1 MTELDPS
8 TLTTVDQVGHS
19 DVRLNFTQAIG
30 RSDAKQGGT
39 MNADEW
45 REIHALRS
53 AGVPI
58 KGIAQRLSMSRNTVR
73 RALSLEAAPDD
84 RRSIRRAADDGIDAS
99 IRDTLAGAPDLGV
112 GEIGRRVGWE
122 GSRTTLTRRVETA
135 RRQLTELADAP
146 VESEPGASLPNY
158 ATEFVGRDSELRT
171 LQLLIGTER
180 LITLNGPGGMG
191 KTRLA
196 VQAANRFRRAFAD
209 GVRVVELGSLHMP
222 ELLPQAVADALG
234 LSSRG
239 LQSTTTEHTLV
250 DYLGNRRMLLV
261 LDNCEHLLDASA
273 RLISVLL
280 RGTTQLHIIAT
291 SREVLGI
298 PEEHRLALHP
308 MPTHTDSKRSSAPG
322 AVELFASRAAAI
334 LPTFTVTPTNR
345 DAVERVCARLD
356 GMPLAIELAC
366 TRLSVLSI
374 DQLAARLD
382 HRLDLLTEG
391 NRTGPTR
398 HRSLQATMDWSYEL
412 CTREQQLLWAR
423 TSVFVGGFDLDMA
436 EAVCAGS
443 GISNHGILD
452 GVFAL
457 VAKSILQRV
466 EENGQV
472 RFRMLE
478 TLREYGV
485 AQLSAAETHTLLN
498 RHFTW
503 CADVLRCAA
512 DNWFGPDQRVTSSR
526 IRDNRADI
534 RFALERA
541 LRSPDSEQA
550 RRGAD
555 LIADVWFLWA
565 CGISVTEH
573 RLWLDRV
580 LAEPEFADVRD
591 RASATAGLVMTLQGD
606 RDAADAVLRRALG
619 SQSDDP
625 LVQAFSTHVLGLNE
639 FFDGRFDTAIGYLT
653 ESQTLYQHIPD
664 RVDLLC
670 TMKIH
675 LGMVYSFTGNL
686 GGAHDAFDS
695 VRLLA
700 ENNGEIWLRSYAVY
714 GLGLVELVAENY
726 STAASFAVKALD
738 LHQAFDDVVGTTLMT
753 DLLAWAEAES
763 GSPDRAAV
771 LLGAASAMWGSFGEQ
786 LYGSGHWIDKREVFT
801 ERARIALGTR
811 VFEACRASGSAMS
824 VGELTRYALG
834 EDSPASTTTESTT
847 TVSLSPREQEVAEML
862 ADGLSNKDIAA
873 KLVLSPRTIEG
884 HVEHVLQKLGMS
896 RRQEVAA
903 YFQTAGPSR

>member
-1 MTELDPS
+1 
-8 TLTTVDQVGHS
+8 
-19 DVRLNFTQAIG
+19 
-30 RSDAKQGGT
+30 

-53 AGVPI
+53 SGVPI

-73 RALSLEAAPDD
+73 RALSLDAPPDD
-84 RRSIRRAADDGIDAS
+84 RRSIRRAPDDGIDAS
-99 IRDTLAGAPDLGV
+99 IRDILAIAPELGV
-112 GEIGRRVGWE
+112 GEIGRRVGWT
-122 GSRTTLTRRVETA
+122 GARTTLVRRVDAA
-135 RRQLTELADAP
+135 RRQLSELAEAP
-146 VESEPGASLPNY
+146 LETESTASLPNY
-158 ATEFVGRDSELRT
+158 ATPFVGRDSELRT

-180 LITLNGPGGMG
+180 LITINGPGGMG

-196 VQAANRFRRAFAD
+196 IHAASRFRRAFAD

-239 LQSTTTEHTLV
+239 LHSTPTENMLV
-250 DYLGNRRMLLV
+250 EYLGNRRMLLV

-273 RLISVLL
+273 RLISALL

-298 PEEHRLALHP
+298 PEEHRLALQP
-308 MPTHTDSKRSSAPG
+308 MHTTARTSRSAAPG
-322 AVELFASRAAAI
+322 AVELFESRASAI
-334 LPTFTVTPTNR
+334 LPSFAVTPANR
-345 DAVERVCARLD
+345 DAVERVCVRLD

-374 DQLAARLD
+374 DQLSARLD

-423 TSVFVGGFDLDMA
+423 TSVFVGGFDLDMT
-436 EAVCAGS
+436 EKVCAGS
-443 GISNHGILD
+443 GISTHGILD

-485 AQLSAAETHTLLN
+485 AQLSSNETDALMN
-498 RHFTW
+498 RHFSW
-503 CADVLRCAA
+503 CADVLQRAA
-512 DNWFGPDQRVTSSR
+512 DSWFGPEQRVTSSC

-550 RRGAD
+550 RRAAD

-565 CGISVTEH
+565 CGISVPEH

-580 LAEPEFADVRD
+580 LEQPEFAEVRD

-606 RDAADAVLRRALG
+606 RHAADAVLRQAISSNGGDRVVL
-619 SQSDDP
+619 
-625 LVQAFSTHVLGLNE
+625 AFSTHVLGLNE
-639 FFDGRFDTAIGYLT
+639 FFDGRFDTAIEFLT
-653 ESQTLYQHIPD
+653 ESQALYDCIPD

-686 GGAHDAFDS
+686 DGARDAFDS
-695 VRLLA
+695 VRVLA
-700 ENNGEIWLRSYAVY
+700 EANGEIWLRSYAVY
-714 GLGLVELVAENY
+714 GLGLVELVAEHFPE
-726 STAASFAVKALD
+726 AARLAIAALD

-763 GSPDRAAV
+763 GSADRAAV

-786 LYGSGHWIDKREVFT
+786 LYGSGHWIGKREIF
-801 ERARIALGTR
+801 EKRARTALGAR
-811 VFEACRASGSAMS
+811 EFEAHRASGSAMS

-834 EDSPASTTTESTT
+834 VIPSPAASTEPASAVALT
-847 TVSLSPREQEVAEML
+847 PREQEVAEML

-884 HVEHVLQKLGMS
+884 HVERVLQKLGMN

-903 YFQTAGPSR
+903 YFQAV

>member
-1 MTELDPS
+1 
-8 TLTTVDQVGHS
+8 
-19 DVRLNFTQAIG
+19 
-30 RSDAKQGGT
+30 

-53 AGVPI
+53 SGVPI

-73 RALSLEAAPDD
+73 RALSLDAPPDD
-84 RRSIRRAADDGIDAS
+84 RRSIRGAADDSIDAS
-99 IRDTLAGAPDLGV
+99 IRDALVAAPELGV
-112 GEIGRRVGWE
+112 GEIGRRVGWD
-122 GSRTTLTRRVETA
+122 GARTTLTRRVDTA
-135 RRQLTELADAP
+135 RRQLSELADVPPAA
-146 VESEPGASLPNY
+146 EPSTALPNY
-158 ATEFVGRDSELRT
+158 ATPFVGRDSELRT

-180 LITLNGPGGMG
+180 LITINGPGGMG

-196 VQAANRFRRAFAD
+196 VHAAGRFRRAFAD

-222 ELLPQAVADALG
+222 ELLPQAVADSLG
-234 LSSRG
+234 LPVRG
-239 LQSTTTEHTLV
+239 SHGTSTEQMLV
-250 DYLGNRRMLLV
+250 EYLGSRRILLV

-280 RGTTQLHIIAT
+280 RGTSQLHIIAT
-291 SREVLGI
+291 SREVFGI
-298 PEEHRLALHP
+298 PEEHRLALQP
-308 MPTHTDSKRSSAPG
+308 MHTTTDTDRGAPG
-322 AVELFASRAAAI
+322 AVELFESRASAI
-334 LPTFTVTPTNR
+334 LPSFTVNPENR
-345 DAVERVCARLD
+345 DAVNRVCARLD

-366 TRLSVLSI
+366 SRLSVLSI

-436 EAVCAGS
+436 ETVCAGR
-443 GISNHGILD
+443 GISSHGILD

-478 TLREYGV
+478 TLREYGA
-485 AQLSAAETHTLLN
+485 AQLSVEESDALRD
-498 RHFTW
+498 RHFVW
-503 CADVLRCAA
+503 CADVLRRAA
-512 DNWFGPDQRVTSSR
+512 DSWFGPDQKTTSSC

-550 RRGAD
+550 RRAAN

-580 LAEPEFADVRD
+580 LEEPEFAAVRD

-606 RDAADAVLRRALG
+606 RDGADSVLRHALDSG
-619 SQSDDP
+619 NDDP
-625 LVQAFSTHVLGLNE
+625 VVRAFSTHVLGLNE
-639 FFDGRFDTAIGYLT
+639 FFAGNFDSAIEFLT
-653 ESQTLYQHIPD
+653 ESSDLYTRIPE
-664 RVDLLC
+664 RVDLVC

-686 GGAHDAFDS
+686 ADAHEAFDS
-695 VRLLA
+695 VRALA
-700 ENNGEIWLRSYAVY
+700 ETNGEIWLRSYAVY
-714 GLGLVELVAENY
+714 GLGLVALVAERY
-726 STAASFAVKALD
+726 SEAAHCAVSALD
-738 LHQAFDDVVGTTLMT
+738 LHRSFDDVVGTTLMT

-763 GSPDRAAV
+763 GSSDRAAV

-786 LYGSGHWIDKREVFT
+786 LYGSEHWIEKREVFE
-801 ERARIALGTR
+801 ERARRSLGPR
-811 VFEACRASGSAMS
+811 EFEAHRASGSTMS
-824 VGELTRYALG
+824 VGELISYALG
-834 EDSPASTTTESTT
+834 ETSGAAAAVDKATPTA
-847 TVSLSPREQEVAEML
+847 LSPREREVADML

-884 HVEHVLQKLGMS
+884 HVERVLQKLGMS
-896 RRQEVAA
+896 RRQEVAG
-903 YFQTAGPSR
+903 YFRTAGPQPSSV